1 MLGLFTSI
9 RSIKLICHKMNPFD
23 NFNLAGKGVVGV
35 TAPIA
40 SILAT
45 IPNELNP
52 YLQTIALLAGIT
64 VSILSALS
72 IIKKNLK

>member
-1 MLGLFTSI
+1 
-9 RSIKLICHKMNPFD
+9 MNPFD
-23 NFNLAGKGVVGV
+23 HFNLAGKGLLGV

-40 SILAT
+40 SIVAT
-45 IPNELNP
+45 IPNDLNP